1 MDNKFF
7 KFLSNFIELTK
18 KDKEK
23 TFYLCIIFLCVV
35 LFIFKQYIATSV
47 MFSYYIQ
54 KNMKKHEKFIKS
66 KNLAS
71 VFLILVFFVFLLCI
85 LIFRNNI
92 FLFFFSSMFII
103 LLFFCYVVCF
113 LACYYKNQYQAKK
126 ALIEAVELI
135 IFRNDGKYSESL
147 NEFINS
153 LFLNLTIV
161 TFLIYLVSLL
171 KNCIP
176 DIDKV
181 ISESYLVSYITV
193 LIVKIIDFLKEKVL
207 EIE

>member
-7 KFLSNFIELTK
+7 KFLSDFIELTK
-18 KDKEK
+18 KNKEN
-23 TFYLCIIFLCVV
+23 TFYSCLIFFCIVS
-35 LFIFKQYIATSV
+35 FIFKKYIATSLIL
-47 MFSYYIQ
+47 SYYIQ

-66 KNLAS
+66 KILAS
-71 VFLILVFFVFLLCI
+71 IFLILVFFVFIYI
-85 LIFRNNI
+85 LIFRGNV
-92 FLFFFSSMFII
+92 LLSFFSFMFII
-103 LLFFCYVVCF
+103 LLFFCYTVCF
-113 LACYYKNQYQAKK
+113 LACYYENQYQAKK
-126 ALIEAVELI
+126 ALKEAIKLI
-135 IFRNDGKYSESL
+135 IFRNDRKYSEFL

-161 TFLIYLVSLL
+161 IFLIYLVSLL
-171 KNCIP
+171 KNYIP

-181 ISESYLVSYITV
+181 ISESCLMPYLTV